1 MARKRGGIAGLYDR
15 NKGVIQAAAPVL
27 AGMVGGPLAGAAVG
41 AAMRGLDREGK
52 SGIGFDVGQGIKGGL
67 SGYGSGAAG
76 AGLKNMFTGQVA
88 KLGASRAAAKAGE
101 AVASMPSAT
110 TVMPQGLAGLGSAA
124 VPAPAAAGFDAAQY
138 IAGQGPSQVA
148 SKAMTLGKG
157 VTTTT
162 PARSSLARA
171 AGAVKDKAGS
181 ITGGIPDALKT
192 KEGLGFAG
200 SALQTGAS
208 ILGSQAQAAQAQQE
222 YDDQQQQ
229 LQARAEMM
237 ALFAPQ
243 MAGNLGMQFG
253 GAGAP
258 TASFQQYADSAAD
271 LGTDDPR
278 VMREEQGEP
287 IIADG
292 RVIGYQRRSPLS
304 GNPRPRFQMGTIAS
318 RR

>member
-1 MARKRGGIAGLYDR
+1 MARKRGGLAGIYDR

-76 AGLKNMFTGQVA
+76 AGLKNMFTGQMA
-88 KLGASRAAAKAGE
+88 KQAAQAAARAGE
-101 AVASMPSAT
+101 AVAKMPSAMS
-110 TVMPQGLAGLGSAA
+110 VMPEGLTGLGSAA
-124 VPAPAAAGFDAAQY
+124 GAAPASAGFDAAQY
-138 IAGQGPSQVA
+138 IAGQAPSQVA

-157 VTTTT
+157 VSTKN
-162 PARSSLARA
+162 PVGRAVGSLASKVPA
-171 AGAVKDKAGS
+171 S
-181 ITGGIPDALKT
+181 LKT

-222 YDDQQQQ
+222 YDDQQRQ

-253 GAGAP
+253 RAGAP

-278 VMREEQGEP
+278 VLREEKMQSDPKYFGSRGP
-287 IIADG
+287 
-292 RVIGYQRRSPLS
+292 VY
-304 GNPRPRFQMGTIAS
+304 GNPRTNFTSGPN
-318 RR
+318 RRTFMNNPQY

>member
-76 AGLKNMFTGQVA
+76 AGLKNMFTGQMA

-101 AVASMPSAT
+101 TLASMPSAT

-124 VPAPAAAGFDAAQY
+124 GAAPASAGFDAAQY
-138 IAGQGPSQVA
+138 IAGQAPSQVA

-171 AGAVKDKAGS
+171 ASAVKEKAGS

-200 SALQTGAS
+200 KALETGAG
-208 ILGSQAQAAQAQQE
+208 ILGSQAQAAQAQRE
-222 YDDQQQQ
+222 YDDQQRQ

-243 MAGNLGMQFG
+243 MAGNLGMTNFMPQAANIRSTPTMTMQNYMDSTGANATEEEFG
-253 GAGAP
+253 P
-258 TASFQQYADSAAD
+258 EMMNY
-271 LGTDDPR
+271 
-278 VMREEQGEP
+278 
-287 IIADG
+287 I
-292 RVIGYQRRSPLS
+292 
-304 GNPRPRFQMGTIAS
+304 NS
-318 RR
+318 RRGQPAGPSQGLMNYINSRR